1 MVAGADLDYTI
12 GNHEAVFKIL
22 TYKTGCIVSKEERK
36 NIIIAGMILIF

>member
-36 NIIIAGMILIF
+36 KRHKLLESSSS